1 MMRGK
6 PTEESPKYLTVG
18 IAAFHER
25 HYFCKN
31 LQANAKMKRL
41 LVFFVAIVCAV
52 ASMAQ
57 NTDAMLFGD
66 VKAKE
71 GGQHLA
77 HAVI

>member
-1 MMRGK
+1 
-6 PTEESPKYLTVG
+6 
-18 IAAFHER
+18 
-25 HYFCKN
+25 
-31 LQANAKMKRL
+31 MKRL

-77 HAVI
+77 HAVIQVKGQPEDTV